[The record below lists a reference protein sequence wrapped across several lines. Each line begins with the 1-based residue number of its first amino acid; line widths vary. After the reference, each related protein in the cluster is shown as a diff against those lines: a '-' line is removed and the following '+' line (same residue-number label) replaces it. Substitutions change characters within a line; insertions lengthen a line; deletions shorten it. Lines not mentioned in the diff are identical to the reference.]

1 LNIKTYIPL
10 ASHGDKRQYLCGQA
24 REALLA
30 QTVKITPDNIVE
42 CLTDGEIH
50 SQRNYSAKRTAQ
62 DGTGEAG
69 SRNLCFAKA
78 RVTDDQLFLMI
89 DRDRVPLESDLVE
102 RMQTVMNADPKIGL
116 LSAVDPKHCKQA
128 DIGFCMIRLDAIRGV
143 TLTNVY
149 AGHLCAELN
158 QRIVKN
164 GFKCEYL
171 ANSQNS
177 TMEV

>member
-1 LNIKTYIPL
+1 MLKMANMKGYVPL
-10 ASHGDKRQYLCGQA
+10 ASDGDRRQHLCGQA
-24 REALLA
+24 REALKS
-30 QTVKITPDNIVE
+30 QTLPVEIVE
-42 CLTDGEIH
+42 CLAEGEIH
-50 SQRNYSAKRTAQ
+50 SQRNYSQRRI
-62 DGTGEAG
+62 TGEAA

-89 DRDRVPLESDLVE
+89 DRDRVALESDLVE
-102 RMQTVMNADPKIGL
+102 RMQTAMNADPKIGL
-116 LSAVDPKHCKQA
+116 LSAVDPKHCKQV
-128 DIGFCMIRLDAIRGV
+128 DIGFCMIRLDATRGV

-158 QRIVKN
+158 QWIIKN